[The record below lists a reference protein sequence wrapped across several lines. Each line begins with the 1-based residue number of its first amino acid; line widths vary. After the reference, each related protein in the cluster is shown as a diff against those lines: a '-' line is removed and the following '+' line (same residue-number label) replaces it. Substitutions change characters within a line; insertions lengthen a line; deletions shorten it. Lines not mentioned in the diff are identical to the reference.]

1 MARDDMRSR
10 VKKLIGIASLML
22 AFLLIFSTGVSAE
35 TQKEYMVKKCDAL
48 LEDIDKCNRSSK
60 DREEAGKKMG
70 IEVDYSYFTKK
81 KHEVEELKKKIEST
95 NDDREL
101 TDLIEEFGKL
111 REIIP
116 VRPEDLAGETPDSAD
131 EWLKVRGL
139 KPDQQEERIA
149 ENNNEVPKGRI
160 TRTYTVG
167 FELISYFNDESQG
180 GTVTYYVS
188 QGPQSNE
195 SKETESPSP
204 EDAPSAKPTSPEGTT
219 NEAKTK
225 SGKGE
230 GNENPNALT
239 TEGKTDGTTANP
251 FSGNGSDNVNGNT
264 GDEKSWISQ
273 NWILLLIIGILAI
286 ALIIAIVFILTSGK
300 KKKRKQLSEI
310 RKGYTANQTNYPGQ
324 RSSMGAAYQ
333 QPNRLPEEDKDEKT
347 LLLSNVQSRG
357 INAHLISVR
366 TGVDFPLKITARTVV
381 GSGADCDC
389 TINDPAF
396 ALRQFMLEWNG
407 EDVYIDDLNTATGTR
422 MNGTPLRHKRRM
434 ESEDR
439 IGVGESEYII
449 RW

>member
-204 EDAPSAKPTSPEGTT
+204 EDAPSAKPTSSEGTT
-219 NEAKTK
+219 TEAKTGN
-225 SGKGE
+225 GKGE
-230 GNENPNALT
+230 VNENSNTLT
-239 TEGKTDGTTANP
+239 T
-251 FSGNGSDNVNGNT
+251 
-264 GDEKSWISQ
+264 
-273 NWILLLIIGILAI
+273 
-286 ALIIAIVFILTSGK
+286 
-300 KKKRKQLSEI
+300 
-310 RKGYTANQTNYPGQ
+310 
-324 RSSMGAAYQ
+324 
-333 QPNRLPEEDKDEKT
+333 
-347 LLLSNVQSRG
+347 
-357 INAHLISVR
+357 
-366 TGVDFPLKITARTVV
+366 
-381 GSGADCDC
+381 
-389 TINDPAF
+389 
-396 ALRQFMLEWNG
+396 
-407 EDVYIDDLNTATGTR
+407 
-422 MNGTPLRHKRRM
+422 
-434 ESEDR
+434 
-439 IGVGESEYII
+439 
-449 RW
+449 

>member
-22 AFLLIFSTGVSAE
+22 AFLLIFSTGVYAE

-48 LEDIDKCNRSSK
+48 LEDIDKCNGSSK

-131 EWLKVRGL
+131 EWLAVRGL

-195 SKETESPSP
+195 SKETERGNGKES
-204 EDAPSAKPTSPEGTT
+204 EKPVG
-219 NEAKTK
+219 
-225 SGKGE
+225 
-230 GNENPNALT
+230 LT
-239 TEGKTDGTTANP
+239 TEGKTDGSTSDP
-251 FSGNGSDNVNGNT
+251 FSGSGNGGDNLK
-264 GDEKSWISQ
+264 GDA
-273 NWILLLIIGILAI
+273 G
-286 ALIIAIVFILTSGK
+286 G
-300 KKKRKQLSEI
+300 
-310 RKGYTANQTNYPGQ
+310 
-324 RSSMGAAYQ
+324 
-333 QPNRLPEEDKDEKT
+333 
-347 LLLSNVQSRG
+347 
-357 INAHLISVR
+357 
-366 TGVDFPLKITARTVV
+366 
-381 GSGADCDC
+381 
-389 TINDPAF
+389 
-396 ALRQFMLEWNG
+396 
-407 EDVYIDDLNTATGTR
+407 
-422 MNGTPLRHKRRM
+422 
-434 ESEDR
+434 
-439 IGVGESEYII
+439 
-449 RW
+449 